1 MKAATTPRNRPPTRA
16 QDLVSRTPP
25 WAWRLAAM
33 VAGMF
38 AASLVGKVVKA
49 GMRSGSRSSLV
60 RLSAALAGTAVAA
73 IAASKGRDVAQG
85 AVTRAWS
92 RRSA

>member
-1 MKAATTPRNRPPTRA
+1 VKAATTPLDNPPTRA
-16 QDLVSRTPP
+16 QDAASRTPP
-25 WAWRLAAM
+25 WAWQLVAMAAGM
-33 VAGMF
+33 VA
-38 AASLVGKVVKA
+38 AALVGKAVKA

-60 RLSAALAGTAVAA
+60 RWSAALAGTAVAA
-73 IAASKGRDVAQG
+73 FAAAKGRDLAQG